1 MNVRRPPCRSPRYLC
16 PQFLDRRV
24 ECVCHGVR
32 IDHLVREQVFVEPL
46 SHVGAIGVAHR
57 PVRFS
62 LVEVPSRLRAHSP
75 HRRDY
80 ALEAGMEHRRRDMN
94 DLIWLLRVA
103 LGCLARRQIREPRL
117 VEVQT
122 HEPGNGELSV
132 AEVEAAV

>member
-1 MNVRRPPCRSPRYLC
+1 
-16 PQFLDRRV
+16 
-24 ECVCHGVR
+24 
-32 IDHLVREQVFVEPL
+32 
-46 SHVGAIGVAHR
+46 
-57 PVRFS
+57 
-62 LVEVPSRLRAHSP
+62 VEVPRRLRAYSP
-75 HRRDY
+75 HRRNY

-94 DLIWLLRVA
+94 DLIWLLRIA